1 MGVKDRKRNIY
12 HSNKHKNQIPNY
24 PSMSTTS
31 FATNS
36 NRNRAHDDV
45 EENLRYIVGR
55 GGAVLGLEVMGG

>member
-1 MGVKDRKRNIY
+1 MRNIY
-12 HSNKHKNQIPNY
+12 HSNKHNNHIPNY
-24 PSMSTTS
+24 PFMSTTS

-36 NRNRAHDDV
+36 NHAIEPIECHDDV